1 MFVQALSSGVNHVP
15 PNSRVEISIPSG
27 VVGKHACAVVAQL
40 CLTLVHG
47 ILQARTLEWIAMPS
61 SKGCSPAR
69 DQIRISCSGEDS
81 LPAVPLENTFYPY
94 LVDRKEYGAERL

>member
-1 MFVQALSSGVNHVP
+1 MHPFASLWMSPCDLMNCSPPGSS
-15 PNSRVEISIPSG
+15 
-27 VVGKHACAVVAQL
+27 
-40 CLTLVHG
+40 VHG
-47 ILQARTLEWIAMPS
+47 VLQARTLEWIAMPS